1 VDGTEAKVFHARL
14 KEKKLMN
21 RKRNITII
29 LVAALVG
36 LVLLPSR
43 ARSDEASASLYK
55 QKCAS
60 CHGADGKGE
69 TPAGKA
75 MKVHSFADPV
85 VVAMSDDELASV
97 VVNGKGKMPKYASL
111 KPEQVKALVEY
122 CRSLAK

>member
-1 VDGTEAKVFHARL
+1 
-14 KEKKLMN
+14 MN
-21 RKRNITII
+21 RKWNMTVI
-29 LVAALVG
+29 LGAALVG

-43 ARSDEASASLYK
+43 TLHDEASASLYK

-60 CHGADGKGE
+60 CHGPDGKGE

-75 MKVHSFADPV
+75 MKVRNFGDPA

-97 VVNGKGKMPKYASL
+97 ITNGKGKMPKYASL
-111 KPEQVKALVEY
+111 KPEQVKAIVEY